1 MKIIIDIDKNE
12 YDEIIYFKN
21 TRPLD
26 LNHYDRMIATGTPLS
41 KVLESIKGEIEA
53 YCKVNC
59 PYSEKQR
66 DVMCGAC
73 MMGDAI
79 EIIDKYGEEQE

>member
-41 KVLESIKGEIEA
+41 KVLESIKGEIETRL
-53 YCKVNC
+53 C
-59 PYSEKQR
+59 
-66 DVMCGAC
+66 DVVSDYTDGYRTAIQGAL
-73 MMGDAI
+73 AI
-79 EIIDKYGEEQE
+79 LDKYGKE